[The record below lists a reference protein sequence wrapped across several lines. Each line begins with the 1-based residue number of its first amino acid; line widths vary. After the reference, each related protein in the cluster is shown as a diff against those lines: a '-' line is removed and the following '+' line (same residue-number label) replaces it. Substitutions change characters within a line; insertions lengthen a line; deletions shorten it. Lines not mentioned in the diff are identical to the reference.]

1 MDVYPT
7 IRYRDAR
14 AGIDWLVAALGFEE
28 HMIVPGEQEGSIA
41 HAELKLGEGM
51 VMVADERPGDSVS
64 KAAGSSAAYL
74 RVDDPDSAYAR
85 ALEHGAEV
93 LRELADTPYG
103 SREFSVGD
111 PEGNVWSLGNY
122 NPFDPPS

>member
-14 AGIDWLVAALGFEE
+14 TGIDWLVEALGFEE
-28 HMIVPGEQEGSIA
+28 HMVVPGKKEGSIA
-41 HAELKLGEGM
+41 HAELRLGRGMIMVGDEGEADSISKPAG
-51 VMVADERPGDSVS
+51 VAST
-64 KAAGSSAAYL
+64 YL
-74 RVDDPDSAYAR
+74 RVDDPDGAYTR

-93 LRELADTPYG
+93 LRELCDTPYG

-111 PEGNVWSLGNY
+111 PEGNVWSFGNY
-122 NPFDPPS
+122 DPFNPPS

>member
-14 AGIDWLVAALGFEE
+14 AGIDWLVEALGFEE
-28 HMIVPGEQEGSIA
+28 HLVVPGEQEGSIA

-51 VMVADERPGDSVS
+51 VMLGDERAGDAIS
-64 KAAGSSAAYL
+64 KPAGSSATYL
-74 RVDDPDSAYAR
+74 RVDDPDGAYTRAR
-85 ALEHGAEV
+85 EHGAEV
-93 LRELADTPYG
+93 LRALADTSYG

-111 PEGNVWSLGNY
+111 PEGNVWSFGNY
-122 NPFDPPS
+122 DPFNPSS